1 MSVDDL
7 RQQLR
12 ERGYLSHGIERWFAL
27 DPWSSRMFWVELI
40 IVAAKGA
47 LLIGA
52 FAMLPLV
59 AIMLFHNHPL
69 TGWETLLMA
78 VAYGGTAFAAGF
90 LLLIVLALILKLRP
104 ALALDTP
111 RALLGISFAVSALL
125 TASIAIWW
133 SQFGSAPSLPELLA
147 GLILTVTFFLIA
159 TVVIS
164 AALLSFSIYEL
175 KRVPAIHQRSRGA
188 PMSIAAAILTALL
201 FLPAYAAQ
209 ERRAPE
215 SPIQVVTS
223 PTAHRIAFIAVDGL
237 TYELARSVEDSGP
250 PLSGQPRAAV
260 LQIPAMSE
268 KSTTE
273 RWASIGI
280 GVPSRLH
287 GVRAVEGVRFRG
299 GRHLVQ
305 SLSNAD
311 LVLHD
316 IAPPIGLAH
325 REPLPPTVRR
335 RDFVWEIFAARGV
348 PSLSVNWWTTD
359 DLRSGALESIGQASI
374 FAAAAN
380 NPVELDSGAS
390 KRALAAIDRNHPKFA
405 TVYLPALDVILNRM
419 TLDRSTQLAQSV
431 RALDGVAETVNA
443 MRQRGYELILLGL
456 PGDRQSGRGVL
467 VSTIPLARPPA
478 SAYDVAPTLCALM
491 GFPASSEMPGTSLV
505 PTELPRIAGY
515 GPRTMSR
522 ENVKVNDEYYQ
533 NLKSLGYIK

>member
-1 MSVDDL
+1 VSVDDL

-59 AIMLFHNHPL
+59 AIMLFRNHPL

-390 KRALAAIDRNHPKFA
+390 KRAL
-405 TVYLPALDVILNRM
+405 
-419 TLDRSTQLAQSV
+419 
-431 RALDGVAETVNA
+431 DGVAETVKA
-443 MRQRGYELILLGL
+443 MRQRRYELILLGL